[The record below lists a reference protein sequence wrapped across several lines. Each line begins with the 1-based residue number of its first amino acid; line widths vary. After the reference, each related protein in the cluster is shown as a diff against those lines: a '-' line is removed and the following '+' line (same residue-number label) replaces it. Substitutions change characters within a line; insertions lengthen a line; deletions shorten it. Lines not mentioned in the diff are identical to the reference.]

1 MSLKKDY
8 FSSRE
13 KNLSV
18 KDKKIIAEFPN
29 NALIEVTNACNHAC
43 VFCYNP
49 RMKRKIKT
57 LDLNL
62 FKNFIENAY
71 RSGLEEIGL
80 YSTGEPF
87 MTRNIDS
94 YVEIAKKAKI
104 KRIYV
109 TTNGALADIE
119 IVKRCIQK
127 GLSSIKFSINSGTRE
142 NYKIIHGHD
151 DFLKVKKNV
160 RDIKDYIDQNNLN
173 VQLLSSFVYTN
184 LTKNEL
190 ETFKKEFPKIFEDIQ
205 FIKAHNQSGSLVTEN
220 KKITS
225 NIKLKDTKFTY
236 KPCEM
241 LWNRLHL
248 TSEGFLTACC
258 TDYENNLIYQK
269 YDSNQSLVAQFN
281 SSKIANLRKRHLE
294 NDLDGLLCKAC
305 IYNKE
310 FSHEPLSK
318 TETSY
323 YKENQNKLNHL
334 KNRINKLDPKI
345 DIN

>member
-1 MSLKKDY
+1 MNLKTKDY
-8 FSSRE
+8 FLNRE
-13 KNLSV
+13 KNLSIN
-18 KDKKIIAEFPN
+18 DKKIIAEFPN

-43 VFCYNP
+43 VFCFNP

-62 FKNFIENAY
+62 FKDFVENAY
-71 RSGLEEIGL
+71 KSGLEEIGL

-87 MTRNIDS
+87 MTRNIDA
-94 YVEIAKKAKI
+94 YVEIAKKSKI
-104 KRIYV
+104 KRIYI
-109 TTNGALADIE
+109 TTNGALADIT

-127 GLSSIKFSINSGTRE
+127 GLSSIKFSINSGTRK

-160 RDIKDYIDQNNLN
+160 KDIKEYIDQNKLK

-184 LTKNEL
+184 LTKDEL
-190 ETFKKEFPKIFEDIQ
+190 EIFKNEFANTFEDIQ
-205 FIKAHNQSGSLVTEN
+205 FIKAHNQSGSLVSEN
-220 KKITS
+220 EKITTD
-225 NIKLKDTKFTY
+225 IKLQEEKFTY

-248 TSEGFLTACC
+248 TSEGYLTACC
-258 TDYENNLIYQK
+258 TDYENNLVYEK
-269 YDSNQSLVAQFN
+269 YNSKQSLATQFN
-281 SSKIANLRKRHLE
+281 STKIANLRKRHLE
-294 NDLDGLLCKAC
+294 NDLDGLLCKSC

-310 FSHEPLSK
+310 FLHEPLSK

-323 YKENQNKLNHL
+323 NKASQSKLNHL
-334 KNRINKLDPKI
+334 GKRLDKI
-345 DIN
+345 DT